1 MVSHNEDGRL
11 PTWREMN
18 MDTTPEVEEILF
30 KMWRETPPWRKWQM
44 MDDLNQ
50 SARQIAQIGLN
61 KRHPNA
67 SPEEIRRRLA
77 DMVLGSELAV
87 RVYGSLV
94 VI

>member
-1 MVSHNEDGRL
+1 MNKNKRL

-30 KMWRETPPWRKWQM
+30 KMWRETPSWRKWQM

-50 SARQIAQIGLN
+50 SARHIAQIGLN

-77 DMVLGSELAV
+77 DMVLGSELAD
-87 RVYGSLV
+87 RAYGPLV
-94 VI
+94 TA

>member
-1 MVSHNEDGRL
+1 MNENKKL

-61 KRHPNA
+61 KRHLNA

-77 DMVLGSELAV
+77 DMVLGSELAD
-87 RVYGSLV
+87 RAYGPLV
-94 VI
+94 TA